1 MLVELKGATANKQ
14 DQTGGRMHVIF
25 KPQEKGEA
33 GDPVIEKHHANQHG
47 QDGGYAK
54 GREN

>member
-1 MLVELKGATANKQ
+1 MPVELNGTPANKQ
-14 DQTGGRMHVIF
+14 DQTGNGMHVIF
-25 KPQEKGEA
+25 EPQDNREA